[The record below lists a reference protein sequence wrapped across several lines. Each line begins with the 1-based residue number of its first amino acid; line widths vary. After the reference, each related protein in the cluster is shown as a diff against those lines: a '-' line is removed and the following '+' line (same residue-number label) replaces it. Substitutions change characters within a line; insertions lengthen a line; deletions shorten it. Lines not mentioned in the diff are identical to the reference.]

1 MYLKYTLQQR
11 AQFILWFAGCQYDY
25 SKFEQKVRASMENG
39 TRIPDL
45 RTLRKW
51 KDDFLETGSVA
62 DTPKVGS
69 R

>member
-1 MYLKYTLQQR
+1 
-11 AQFILWFAGCQYDY
+11 
-25 SKFEQKVRASMENG
+25 MENG